1 MKDFTSFDTW
11 DIAETVQSQ
20 YATSK
25 RMRAVIDAFWQAI
38 NPKSDID
45 LLYRKLV
52 NPRTAEGYGL
62 DVWGRIVAIGRSYLA
77 VDDDTPYFGFDP
89 PEGVKNERLNSFGN
103 APFYKTIYGK
113 VELADTMYRTYVFL
127 KALINISNSSLAGL
141 NRMIK
146 LLFPDADIQILH
158 TGTMVLR
165 VLVLS
170 PMSESDKAALDN
182 LPWLPAGVGLEMYQV
197 ITPTFGFAGAPELKN
212 FNNGTF
218 ATYGITKL

>member
-38 NPKSDID
+38 NPKADID
-45 LLYRKLV
+45 LLYKKLV

-89 PEGVKNERLNSFGN
+89 PEGVKNERLNSFNN

-113 VELADTMYRTYVFL
+113 VRLADTMYRTYIFL

-141 NRMIK
+141 NRMVK

-165 VLVLS
+165 VLILS
-170 PMSESDKAALDN
+170 PLSESDKAALDN
-182 LPWLPAGVGLEMYQV
+182 LSWIPAGVGLEMYQV
-197 ITPTFGFAGAPELKN
+197 ITPTFGFAGTGLKN

>member
-45 LLYRKLV
+45 LLYKKLV
-52 NPRTAEGYGL
+52 NPRTAEGVGL
-62 DVWGRIVAIGRSYLA
+62 DIWGRIVAIGRSYLA

-103 APFYKTIYGK
+103 APFYKQVMGK
-113 VELADTMYRTYVFL
+113 ARLADTMFRTYVFL
-127 KALINISNSSLAGL
+127 KALINISNSSLASL
-141 NRMIK
+141 NQAVK

-170 PMSESDKAALDN
+170 PLSESDKAALDN
-182 LPWLPAGVGLEMYQV
+182 LSWIPAGVGLEMYQV
-197 ITPTFGFAGAPELKN
+197 ITPTFGFAGTGLKN

>member
-1 MKDFTSFDTW
+1 MKDFTSFDAW

-45 LLYRKLV
+45 LLYKKLV

-77 VDDDTPYFGFDP
+77 VDDGTPYFGFDP
-89 PEGVKNERLNSFGN
+89 PEGVKNERLNTFGN
-103 APFYKTIYGK
+103 APFYKQIYGK
-113 VELADTMYRTYVFL
+113 VRLADPMFRTYVFL
-127 KALINISNSSLAGL
+127 KALINIGDSSLASL
-141 NRMIK
+141 NQAVK

-165 VLVLS
+165 VLILS
-170 PMSESDKAALDN
+170 PLSESDKAALDN
-182 LPWLPAGVGLEMYQV
+182 LPWLPAGVGLEIYQV
-197 ITPTFGFAGAPELKN
+197 ITPTFGFADTGLQN
-212 FNNGTF
+212 FDNGTF

>member
-45 LLYRKLV
+45 LLYKKLV
-52 NPRTAEGYGL
+52 NPRTAEGVGL
-62 DVWGRIVAIGRSYLA
+62 DIWGRIVAIGRSYLA
-77 VDDDTPYFGFDP
+77 VEDDTPYFGFDP

-103 APFYKTIYGK
+103 APFYKQVMGK
-113 VELADTMYRTYVFL
+113 VRLADTMFRTYVFL
-127 KALINISNSSLAGL
+127 KALINISNSSLASL
-141 NRMIK
+141 NQAVK

-170 PMSESDKAALDN
+170 PLSESDKAALDN
-182 LPWLPAGVGLEMYQV
+182 LSWIPAGVGLEMYQV
-197 ITPTFGFAGAPELKN
+197 ITPTFGFAGTGLKN

>member
-38 NPKSDID
+38 NPKADID
-45 LLYRKLV
+45 LLYKKLV
-52 NPRTAEGYGL
+52 NPRSAEGYGL
-62 DVWGRIVAIGRSYLA
+62 DVWGRIVAIGRSYLS
-77 VDDDTPYFGFDP
+77 VEDTNPYFGFDP
-89 PEGVKNERLNSFGN
+89 PAGGKNDRLGTFNVT
-103 APFYKTIYGK
+103 PFYKKILGK
-113 VELADTMYRTYVFL
+113 VRRTDPMYRTYVFL
-127 KALINISNSSLAGL
+127 KALINISDSSQASL
-141 NRMIK
+141 NRMMK
-146 LLFPDADIQILH
+146 MLFPDADGQGLH

-165 VLVLS
+165 ILILS
-170 PMSESDKAALDN
+170 PLSESDKASLDY

-197 ITPTFGFAGAPELKN
+197 ITPTFGFAGTGLQN
-212 FNNGTF
+212 FCKGTF

>member
-45 LLYRKLV
+45 LLYKKLV

-89 PEGVKNERLNSFGN
+89 PEGVKNERLNSFNN

-113 VELADTMYRTYVFL
+113 VRLADPMFRTYVFL

-141 NRMIK
+141 NRMVR

-165 VLVLS
+165 VLILS
-170 PMSESDKAALDN
+170 PLSESDKAALDN

-197 ITPTFGFAGAPELKN
+197 VTPTFGFAGTGLKN

-218 ATYGITKL
+218 ATYGIEKI

>member
-52 NPRTAEGYGL
+52 NPRTADGWGL
-62 DVWGRIVAIGRSYLA
+62 DIWGRIVAIGRSYLA
-77 VDDDTPYFGFDP
+77 VEDDTPYFGFDP

-103 APFYKTIYGK
+103 APFYKQIMGK
-113 VELADTMYRTYVFL
+113 VRLADTMYRTYVFL
-127 KALINISNSSLAGL
+127 KALINISNSSLASL
-141 NRMIK
+141 NQAVK

-170 PMSESDKAALDN
+170 PLSESDKAALDN
-182 LPWLPAGVGLEMYQV
+182 LSWIPAGVGLEMYQV
-197 ITPTFGFAGAPELKN
+197 VTPTFGFAGTGLKN

>member
-1 MKDFTSFDTW
+1 MKDFTSFDAW

-38 NPKSDID
+38 NPKSDIA
-45 LLYRKLV
+45 LLYKKLV
-52 NPRTAEGYGL
+52 NPRTAEGWGL
-62 DVWGRIVAIGRSYLA
+62 DIWGRIVAIGRSYLA
-77 VDDDTPYFGFDP
+77 VEDDTPYFGFDP

-103 APFYKTIYGK
+103 APFYKQIMGK
-113 VELADTMYRTYVFL
+113 VRLADTMYRTYVFL
-127 KALINISNSSLAGL
+127 KALINISNSSLASL
-141 NRMIK
+141 NQAVK

-170 PMSESDKAALDN
+170 PLSESDKAALDN
-182 LPWLPAGVGLEMYQV
+182 LSWIPAGVGLEMYQV
-197 ITPTFGFAGAPELKN
+197 ITPTFGFAGTGLKN

>member
-1 MKDFTSFDTW
+1 MKDFTSFDAW

-45 LLYRKLV
+45 LLYKKLV
-52 NPRTAEGYGL
+52 NPRSAEGYGL

-77 VDDDTPYFGFDP
+77 VDDGTPYFGFDP
-89 PEGVKNERLNSFGN
+89 PEGVKNERLNTFGN
-103 APFYKTIYGK
+103 APFYKQIYGK
-113 VELADTMYRTYVFL
+113 VRLADPMFRTYVFL

-141 NRMIK
+141 NHMVR

-165 VLVLS
+165 VLILS
-170 PMSESDKAALDN
+170 PLSESDKAALDN
-182 LPWLPAGVGLEMYQV
+182 LPWLPAGVGLEIYQV
-197 ITPTFGFAGAPELKN
+197 ITPTFGFAGTGLQN
-212 FNNGTF
+212 FDNGTF

>member
-1 MKDFTSFDTW
+1 MKDFTSFDVW

-38 NPKSDID
+38 NPKADID
-45 LLYRKLV
+45 LLYKKLV

-89 PEGVKNERLNSFGN
+89 PEGVKNERLNSFNN

-127 KALINISNSSLAGL
+127 KALINIGDSSLASL
-141 NRMIK
+141 NRAVK

-165 VLVLS
+165 VLILS
-170 PMSESDKAALDN
+170 PLSESDKAALDN

-197 ITPTFGFAGAPELKN
+197 ITPTFGFAGTGLQN
-212 FNNGTF
+212 FTNGTF

>member
-45 LLYRKLV
+45 LLYKKLV
-52 NPRTAEGYGL
+52 NPRTAEGWGL
-62 DVWGRIVAIGRSYLA
+62 DIWGRIVAIGRSYLA
-77 VDDDTPYFGFDP
+77 VEDDTPYFGFDP
-89 PEGVKNERLNSFGN
+89 PGDVVNPRLDNFGN
-103 APFYKTIYGK
+103 APFYKRVLGK
-113 VELADTMYRTYVFL
+113 VRLGDTAFRTYVFL
-127 KALINISNSSLAGL
+127 KALINISNSSLASL
-141 NRMIK
+141 NRAVK

-165 VLVLS
+165 VLILS
-170 PMSESDKAALDN
+170 PLSESDKAALDN

-197 ITPTFGFAGAPELKN
+197 ITPTFGFAGTGLQN
-212 FNNGTF
+212 FCNGTF

>member
-52 NPRTAEGYGL
+52 NPRSAEGYGL

-113 VELADTMYRTYVFL
+113 VRLADPMFRTYVFL
-127 KALINISNSSLAGL
+127 KALINIGDSSLASL
-141 NRMIK
+141 NQAVK

-165 VLVLS
+165 VLILS
-170 PMSESDKAALDN
+170 PLSESDKAALDN

-197 ITPTFGFAGAPELKN
+197 ITPTFGFAGTGLQN
-212 FNNGTF
+212 FTNGTF

>member
-52 NPRTAEGYGL
+52 NPRTAEGVGL

-77 VDDDTPYFGFDP
+77 AEDTNPYFGFDP
-89 PEGVKNERLNSFGN
+89 PEGVKNDRLGTFNVT
-103 APFYKTIYGK
+103 PFYKKIMGK
-113 VELADTMYRTYVFL
+113 IRMADTMFRTYVFL

-141 NRMIK
+141 NQMVK
-146 LLFPDADIQILH
+146 LLFPDADVRILH
-158 TGTMVLR
+158 TGTMALR
-165 VLVLS
+165 VLILS
-170 PMSESDKAALDN
+170 PLSESDKAALDN
-182 LPWLPAGVGLEMYQV
+182 LPWLPVGVGLEMYQV
-197 ITPTFGFAGAPELKN
+197 ITPTFGFAGAPEFQN

-218 ATYGITKL
+218 ATYRITKL

>member
-45 LLYRKLV
+45 LLYKKLV

-103 APFYKTIYGK
+103 ASFYKAIYGK

-127 KALINISNSSLAGL
+127 KALINISNSSLASL
-141 NRMIK
+141 NRMVK

-165 VLVLS
+165 VLILS
-170 PMSESDKAALDN
+170 PLSESDKAALDN

-197 ITPTFGFAGAPELKN
+197 ITPTFGFAGTGLKN

>member
-25 RMRAVIDAFWQAI
+25 RMHAVIDAFWQAI

-45 LLYRKLV
+45 LLYKKLV
-52 NPRTAEGYGL
+52 NPRSAEGYGL

-113 VELADTMYRTYVFL
+113 VELADPMFRTYVFL
-127 KALINISNSSLAGL
+127 KALINISDSSLASL
-141 NRMIK
+141 NRAVK

-170 PMSESDKAALDN
+170 PLSESDKAALDN
-182 LPWLPAGVGLEMYQV
+182 LPWLPAGVGLEIYQV
-197 ITPTFGFAGAPELKN
+197 ITPTFGFAGTGLQN
-212 FNNGTF
+212 FDNGTF

>member
-25 RMRAVIDAFWQAI
+25 RMRAVIDAFWNAI
-38 NPKSDID
+38 NPKADID
-45 LLYRKLV
+45 LLYKKLV
-52 NPRTAEGYGL
+52 NPRTAEGTGL

-77 VDDDTPYFGFDP
+77 AEDTNPYFGFDP
-89 PEGVKNERLNSFGN
+89 PEGVKNDRLGTFNVT
-103 APFYKTIYGK
+103 PFYKKIMGK
-113 VELADTMYRTYVFL
+113 IRMADTMFRTYVFL

-141 NRMIK
+141 NQMVK
-146 LLFPDADIQILH
+146 LLFPDADVRILH
-158 TGTMVLR
+158 TGTMALR

-170 PMSESDKAALDN
+170 PMSESDKAALYN

-197 ITPTFGFAGAPELKN
+197 VTPTFGFAGAPELQN

>member
-45 LLYRKLV
+45 LLYKKLV
-52 NPRTAEGYGL
+52 NPRTAEGWGL

-77 VDDDTPYFGFDP
+77 VEVDTPYFGFDP

-103 APFYKTIYGK
+103 APFYKQIMGK
-113 VELADTMYRTYVFL
+113 VRLADTMYRTYGFL
-127 KALINISNSSLAGL
+127 KALINISNSSLASL
-141 NRMIK
+141 NQAVK

-170 PMSESDKAALDN
+170 PLSESDKAALDN
-182 LPWLPAGVGLEMYQV
+182 LSWIPAGVGLEMYQV
-197 ITPTFGFAGAPELKN
+197 ITPTFGFAGTGLKN

-218 ATYGITKL
+218 ATYGIAKL

>member
-1 MKDFTSFDTW
+1 MKDFTSFDAW

-113 VELADTMYRTYVFL
+113 VELADPMFRTYVFL
-127 KALINISNSSLAGL
+127 KALINISDSSLASL
-141 NRMIK
+141 NRAVK

-165 VLVLS
+165 VLILS
-170 PMSESDKAALDN
+170 PLSESDKAALDN
-182 LPWLPAGVGLEMYQV
+182 LPWLPAGVGLEIYQV
-197 ITPTFGFAGAPELKN
+197 ITPTFGFAGTGLQN
-212 FNNGTF
+212 FDNGTF

>member
-89 PEGVKNERLNSFGN
+89 PEGVKNERLNSFNN

-113 VELADTMYRTYVFL
+113 VRLADPMFRTYVFL
-127 KALINISNSSLAGL
+127 KALINIGDSSLASL
-141 NRMIK
+141 NQAVK

-165 VLVLS
+165 VLILS
-170 PMSESDKAALDN
+170 PLSESDKAALDN

-197 ITPTFGFAGAPELKN
+197 ITPTFGFAGTGLQN
-212 FNNGTF
+212 FTNGTF

>member
-45 LLYRKLV
+45 LLYKKLV
-52 NPRTAEGYGL
+52 NPRTAEGWGL
-62 DVWGRIVAIGRSYLA
+62 DIWGRIVAIGRSYLA

-89 PEGVKNERLNSFGN
+89 PEGVKNERLNSFNN
-103 APFYKTIYGK
+103 APFYKQIYGK
-113 VELADTMYRTYVFL
+113 VRLADPMFRTYVFL
-127 KALINISNSSLAGL
+127 KALINIGDSSLASL
-141 NRMIK
+141 NQAVK

-158 TGTMVLR
+158 TSTMVLR
-165 VLVLS
+165 VLILS
-170 PMSESDKAALDN
+170 PLSESDKAALDN
-182 LPWLPAGVGLEMYQV
+182 LPWLPAGVGLEIYQV
-197 ITPTFGFAGAPELKN
+197 ITPTFGFAGAAELQN

-218 ATYGITKL
+218 AIYGITKL

>member
-1 MKDFTSFDTW
+1 MKDFTSFDAW

-45 LLYRKLV
+45 LLYKKLV

-62 DVWGRIVAIGRSYLA
+62 DIWGRIVAIGRSYLA
-77 VDDDTPYFGFDP
+77 VDDGTPYFGFDP
-89 PEGVKNERLNSFGN
+89 PEGVKNERLNTFGN
-103 APFYKTIYGK
+103 APFYKQIYGK
-113 VELADTMYRTYVFL
+113 VRLADPMFRTYVFL
-127 KALINISNSSLAGL
+127 KALINIGDSSLASL
-141 NRMIK
+141 NRAVK

-165 VLVLS
+165 VLILS
-170 PMSESDKAALDN
+170 PLSESDKAALDN

-197 ITPTFGFAGAPELKN
+197 ITPTFGFAGTGLQN
-212 FNNGTF
+212 FDNGTF

>member
-25 RMRAVIDAFWQAI
+25 RMRAVIDAFWQAV
-38 NPKSDID
+38 NPKNDID
-45 LLYRKLV
+45 LLYKKLV

-62 DVWGRIVAIGRSYLA
+62 DIWGRIVAIGRSYLA
-77 VDDDTPYFGFDP
+77 VDDGTPYFGFDP
-89 PEGVKNERLNSFGN
+89 PEGVKNERLNTFGN
-103 APFYKTIYGK
+103 APFYKQIYGK
-113 VELADTMYRTYVFL
+113 VRLADPMFRTYVFL
-127 KALINISNSSLAGL
+127 KALINIGDSSLASL
-141 NRMIK
+141 NQAVK

-165 VLVLS
+165 VLILS
-170 PMSESDKAALDN
+170 PLSESDKAALDN

-197 ITPTFGFAGAPELKN
+197 ITPTFGFAGTGLQN
-212 FNNGTF
+212 FDNGTF

>member
-1 MKDFTSFDTW
+1 MKDFTAFDTW

-52 NPRTAEGYGL
+52 NPRTAEGVGL

-77 VDDDTPYFGFDP
+77 GEDDTPYFGFDP

-103 APFYKTIYGK
+103 APFYKQVMGK
-113 VELADTMYRTYVFL
+113 VRLADTMYRTYVFL
-127 KALINISNSSLAGL
+127 KALINISNSSLASL
-141 NRMIK
+141 NQAVK

-170 PMSESDKAALDN
+170 PLSESDKAALDN
-182 LPWLPAGVGLEMYQV
+182 LSWIPAGVGLEMYQV
-197 ITPTFGFAGAPELKN
+197 VTPTFGFAGTGLKN

>member
-1 MKDFTSFDTW
+1 MKDFTSFDAW

-45 LLYRKLV
+45 LLYKKLV
-52 NPRTAEGYGL
+52 NPRSAEGYGL

-77 VDDDTPYFGFDP
+77 VDDGTPYFGFDP
-89 PEGVKNERLNSFGN
+89 PEGVKNERLNTFGN
-103 APFYKTIYGK
+103 APFYKQIYGK
-113 VELADTMYRTYVFL
+113 VRLADPMFRTYVFL
-127 KALINISNSSLAGL
+127 KALINIGDSSLASL
-141 NRMIK
+141 NQAVK

-165 VLVLS
+165 VLILS
-170 PMSESDKAALDN
+170 PLSESDKAALDN
-182 LPWLPAGVGLEMYQV
+182 LPWLPAGVGLEIYQV
-197 ITPTFGFAGAPELKN
+197 ITPTFGFAGTGLQN
-212 FNNGTF
+212 FDNGTF

>member
-1 MKDFTSFDTW
+1 MKDFTSFDAW

-38 NPKSDID
+38 NPKNDID
-45 LLYRKLV
+45 LLYKKLV
-52 NPRTAEGYGL
+52 NPRSAEGYGL

-113 VELADTMYRTYVFL
+113 VRLADPMFRTYVFL
-127 KALINISNSSLAGL
+127 KALINIGDSSLASL
-141 NRMIK
+141 NQAVK

-165 VLVLS
+165 VLILS
-170 PMSESDKAALDN
+170 PLSESDKASLDN

-197 ITPTFGFAGAPELKN
+197 ITPTFGFAGTGLQN
-212 FNNGTF
+212 FTNGTF

>member
-25 RMRAVIDAFWQAI
+25 RMRAVIDAFWNAI

-45 LLYRKLV
+45 LLYTKLV

-113 VELADTMYRTYVFL
+113 VELADPMFRTYVFL
-127 KALINISNSSLAGL
+127 KALINISDSSLASL
-141 NRMIK
+141 NRAVK

-165 VLVLS
+165 VLILS
-170 PMSESDKAALDN
+170 PLSESDKAALDN
-182 LPWLPAGVGLEMYQV
+182 LPWLPAGVGLEIYQV
-197 ITPTFGFAGAPELKN
+197 ITPTFGFAGTGLQN
-212 FNNGTF
+212 FDNGTF

>member
-38 NPKSDID
+38 NPKADID
-45 LLYRKLV
+45 LLYKKLV

-77 VDDDTPYFGFDP
+77 VDDGTPYFGFDP

-103 APFYKTIYGK
+103 APFYKQIYGK
-113 VELADTMYRTYVFL
+113 VRLADPMFRTYVFL
-127 KALINISNSSLAGL
+127 KALINIGDSSLASL
-141 NRMIK
+141 NQAVK

-165 VLVLS
+165 VLILS
-170 PMSESDKAALDN
+170 PLSESDKAALDN

-197 ITPTFGFAGAPELKN
+197 ITPTFGFAGAAELLN

>member
-62 DVWGRIVAIGRSYLA
+62 DVWGRIVAIGRAYLA
-77 VDDDTPYFGFDP
+77 VEDDTPYFGFDP

-103 APFYKTIYGK
+103 APFYKQVMGK
-113 VELADTMYRTYVFL
+113 VRLADTMFRTYVFL
-127 KALINISNSSLAGL
+127 KALINISNSSLASL
-141 NRMIK
+141 NQAVK

-165 VLVLS
+165 VLILS
-170 PMSESDKAALDN
+170 PLSESDKAALDN

-197 ITPTFGFAGAPELKN
+197 ITPTFGFAGTGLQN
-212 FNNGTF
+212 FDNGTF

>member
-45 LLYRKLV
+45 LLYKKLV
-52 NPRTAEGYGL
+52 NPRTAEGVGL
-62 DVWGRIVAIGRSYLA
+62 DIWGRIVAIGRSYLA

-103 APFYKTIYGK
+103 APFYKQVMGK
-113 VELADTMYRTYVFL
+113 VRLADTMYRTYVFL
-127 KALINISNSSLAGL
+127 KALINISNSSLASL
-141 NRMIK
+141 NQAVK

-170 PMSESDKAALDN
+170 PLSESDKAALDN
-182 LPWLPAGVGLEMYQV
+182 LSWIPAGVGLEMYQV
-197 ITPTFGFAGAPELKN
+197 ITPTFGFAGTGLKN

>member
-1 MKDFTSFDTW
+1 MKDFTSFDSW
-11 DIAETVQSQ
+11 DIAETIQSQ
-20 YATSK
+20 YATSR
-25 RMRAVIDAFWQAI
+25 RMTQVINAFWDSI

-45 LLYRKLV
+45 LLYKKLV

-141 NRMIK
+141 NHMVK

-165 VLVLS
+165 VLILS
-170 PMSESDKAALDN
+170 PLSESDKAALDN

-197 ITPTFGFAGAPELKN
+197 ITPTFGFAGTGLQN
-212 FNNGTF
+212 FCNGTF

>member
-1 MKDFTSFDTW
+1 MKDFTAFDTW

-52 NPRTAEGYGL
+52 NPRTAEGVGL

-77 VDDDTPYFGFDP
+77 VEDDTPYFGFDP

-103 APFYKTIYGK
+103 APFYKQVMGK
-113 VELADTMYRTYVFL
+113 VRLADTMYRTYVFL
-127 KALINISNSSLAGL
+127 KALINISNSSLASL
-141 NRMIK
+141 NQAVK

-170 PMSESDKAALDN
+170 PLSESDKAALDN
-182 LPWLPAGVGLEMYQV
+182 LSWIPAGVGLEMYQV
-197 ITPTFGFAGAPELKN
+197 VTPTFGFAGTGLKN

>member
-45 LLYRKLV
+45 LLYKKLV
-52 NPRTAEGYGL
+52 NPRTAEGVGL
-62 DVWGRIVAIGRSYLA
+62 DIWGRIVAIGRSYLA

-103 APFYKTIYGK
+103 APFYKQVMGK
-113 VELADTMYRTYVFL
+113 VRLADTMYRTYVFL
-127 KALINISNSSLAGL
+127 KALINISNSSLASL
-141 NRMIK
+141 NQAVK

-165 VLVLS
+165 VLALS
-170 PMSESDKAALDN
+170 PLSESDKAALDN
-182 LPWLPAGVGLEMYQV
+182 LSWIPAGVGLEMYQV
-197 ITPTFGFAGAPELKN
+197 ITPTFGFAGTGLKN

>member
-25 RMRAVIDAFWQAI
+25 RMRAVIDAFWQAV

-45 LLYRKLV
+45 LLYKKLV

-77 VDDDTPYFGFDP
+77 VDDGTPYFGFDP
-89 PEGVKNERLNSFGN
+89 PEGVKNERLNTFGN
-103 APFYKTIYGK
+103 APFYKQIYGK
-113 VELADTMYRTYVFL
+113 VRLADPMFRTYVFL
-127 KALINISNSSLAGL
+127 KALINIGDSSLASL
-141 NRMIK
+141 NQAVK

-165 VLVLS
+165 VLILS
-170 PMSESDKAALDN
+170 PLSESDKAALDN

-197 ITPTFGFAGAPELKN
+197 ITPTFGFAGTGLQN
-212 FNNGTF
+212 FDNGTF

>member
-1 MKDFTSFDTW
+1 MKDFTSFDAW

-25 RMRAVIDAFWQAI
+25 RMHAVIDAFWQAI

-113 VELADTMYRTYVFL
+113 VRLADPMFRTYVFL
-127 KALINISNSSLAGL
+127 KALINIGDSSLASL
-141 NRMIK
+141 NQAVK

-165 VLVLS
+165 VLILS
-170 PMSESDKAALDN
+170 PLSESDKAALDN
-182 LPWLPAGVGLEMYQV
+182 LPWLPAGVGLEIYQV
-197 ITPTFGFAGAPELKN
+197 ITPTFGFAGTGLQN
-212 FNNGTF
+212 FDNGTF